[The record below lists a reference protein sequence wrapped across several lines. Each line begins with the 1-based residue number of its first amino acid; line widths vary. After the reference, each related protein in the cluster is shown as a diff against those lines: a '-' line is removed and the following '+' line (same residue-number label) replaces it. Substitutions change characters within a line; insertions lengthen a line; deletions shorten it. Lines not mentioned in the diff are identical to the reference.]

1 MTTSW
6 RICCGEEEGRRLRR
20 PLTPPSR
27 AWLPPGAALLSP
39 DIVPPRWRS
48 SNDDD
53 ADDDDD
59 AAADVGDAIVMWEE
73 AHVFFVFLLNTS
85 DKIEALN

>member
-1 MTTSW
+1 MTKSW
-6 RICCGEEEGRRLRR
+6 RVRCGEEEGRRLRR
-20 PLTPPSR
+20 PSTPLSR

-48 SNDDD
+48 SDDDDD
-53 ADDDDD
+53 ADDD
-59 AAADVGDAIVMWEE
+59 GDAIVMWEE
-73 AHVFFVFLLNTS
+73 ARVFFVFLLNTS